1 MNRIHSMHSSQE
13 FGLMSQSDRRQT
25 VTRLNCTVLSY
36 FIDSRLF
43 TSYSAFTEFPGSR
56 NRVALTA
63 AADQMIL
70 PKRKRIIRENNKS
83 EPIPIRPVKSSVI
96 LLSIIGDSNI
106 PVNLISM
113 DLPCLGHAENVYSI
127 CSIHSPFL
135 KYSSSSCC

>member
-1 MNRIHSMHSSQE
+1 M
-13 FGLMSQSDRRQT
+13 
-25 VTRLNCTVLSY
+25 
-36 FIDSRLF
+36 
-43 TSYSAFTEFPGSR
+43 
-56 NRVALTA
+56 ALTA

-113 DLPCLGHAENVYSI
+113 DLPCLCVWVMLKMFTVYVPFI
-127 CSIHSPFL
+127 RPFL
-135 KYSSSSCC
+135 NTVVVPVVGGVQGLLLGNV

>member
-1 MNRIHSMHSSQE
+1 
-13 FGLMSQSDRRQT
+13 MSQSDRRQT

-56 NRVALTA
+56 NRVALT

-113 DLPCLGHAENVYSI
+113 DLPCLCVWVMLKMFTVYVPFI
-127 CSIHSPFL
+127 RPFL
-135 KYSSSSCC
+135 NTVVVPVVVGGVQGLLLGNV